1 MADITRTAT
10 GNGTGS
16 MSHAGRSAF
25 IDHTQEILA
34 QLNANAPAFLQAMG
48 IEAVKCV
55 NQQMESGYGKP
66 IWQTGDL
73 MRDVS
78 YEVNAQENTVTIG
91 NTLEYARFVHDGTSK
106 MAARPYLRDAI
117 IRNKARIIEV
127 GTAYLRQGL

>member
-1 MADITRTAT
+1 MADIRRTST

-25 IDHTQEILA
+25 IDHTQEVLA

-78 YEVNAQENTVTIG
+78 YQVNASENTVTIG
-91 NTLEYARFVHDGTSK
+91 NTLEYARYVHDGTSK

-117 IRNKARIIEV
+117 IRNQARILEV
-127 GTAYLRQGL
+127 GRELLRQGL

>member
-1 MADITRTAT
+1 MDIHRTAT
-10 GNGTGS
+10 GNGTGG

-25 IDHTQEILA
+25 IDNTQEVLA

-78 YEVNAQENTVTIG
+78 YQVNASENTVTIG
-91 NTLEYARFVHDGTSK
+91 NTLEYARYVHDGTSR

-117 IRNKARIIEV
+117 IKNRARILEV
-127 GTAYLRQGL
+127 GRELLRQGL